1 MEMGRG
7 DFVKSGG
14 VTHLKVRTTGLEST
28 WFFKQTEGPWEHT
41 EFH

>member
-14 VTHLKVRTTGLEST
+14 GILLKTRTTGLECT
-28 WFFKQTEGPWEHT
+28 RLFKQTEGPWKHR